1 MFNTIFDTSA
11 TGLDIKSALLA
22 AGAALILGLA
32 LAITHQKTSQ
42 TTKGFL
48 VTLATLPLLVMAVMI
63 MINGNLGTSIAILG
77 AFSLIRFRSL
87 QGRAK
92 DLLAIFFA
100 MMIGLACGMGHILFG
115 TVITIIAII
124 AIILF
129 TYTRF
134 LEPDSH
140 ERVLKVVIPEDL
152 DYDEVFTDIFKKYT
166 SRHRL
171 VKMKTMNMGSLYK
184 LTYDVKIKRGVKEKE
199 FLDEIRVKNCN
210 LKVLLSECY
219 AVNRRR
225 LCGRIRNG
233 ERRKPLRRI

>member
-1 MFNTIFDTSA
+1 MFNSIFDASTM
-11 TGLDIKSALLA
+11 GLEITNALIA
-22 AGAALILGLA
+22 AGVALVLGVA
-32 LAITHQKTSQ
+32 RAITHMKTSQ

-100 MMIGLACGMGHILFG
+100 MMIGLACGMGHLLFG
-115 TVITIIAII
+115 TVITAIAIV
-124 AIILF
+124 AILIF

-140 ERVLKVVIPEDL
+140 ERVLKIVIPEDL
-152 DYDEVFTDIFKKYT
+152 DYEDVFDDIFRKYT

-171 VKMKTMNMGSLYK
+171 VRMKTMNMGSLYK
-184 LTYDVKIKRGVKEKE
+184 LTYDVKIKHGVKEKA
-199 FLDEIRVKNCN
+199 FLDEIRVKNMN
-210 LKVLLSECY
+210 LKVLLSEPCCEEE
-219 AVNRRR
+219 V
-225 LCGRIRNG
+225 
-233 ERRKPLRRI
+233 